1 MRHSEVWRPVPSVYG
16 VEASSHGR
24 IRADYVSHGRRYR
37 IAPTFGTVT
46 AKEPRPSYAVRK
58 KTYRIARLVAEAF
71 HGPCPAGMVV
81 MHVNENNQDN
91 RPENLSY
98 GTQKE
103 NLNAPGFIAYC
114 KSRTGENSPYTKGRR
129 AL

>member
-1 MRHSEVWRPVPSVYG
+1 MPLFDEVWRPVPSVHG
-16 VEASSHGR
+16 VEASSLGR

-37 IAPTFGTVT
+37 IAPTYGTVT
-46 AKEPRPSYAVRK
+46 AHEKRPSYAVRK

-71 HGPCPAGMVV
+71 HGLCLSGEVV
-81 MHVNENNQDN
+81 MHLNENCQDN
-91 RPENLSY
+91 RPENLAY

-114 KSRTGENSPYTKGRR
+114 KSRTGENSPYTKGKRD
-129 AL
+129 